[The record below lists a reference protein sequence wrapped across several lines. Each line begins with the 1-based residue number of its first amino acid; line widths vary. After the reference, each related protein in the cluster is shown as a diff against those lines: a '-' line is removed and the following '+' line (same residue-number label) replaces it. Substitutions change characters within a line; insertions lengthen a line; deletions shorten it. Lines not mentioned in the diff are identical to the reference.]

1 MLKRPFLFALALAS
15 MVAPAVLAADDEACT
30 REMLKPVGAPAQAQM
45 HIDVAP
51 LFAQTNDAGEPLFD
65 GTEVL
70 LARITPDGKTVMACV
85 DSAEAAKK
93 FLEAPIEKVGRGKAE
108 K

>member
-1 MLKRPFLFALALAS
+1 MLKRLSLFALVLAS
-15 MVAPAVLAADDEACT
+15 MVAPAAFAAGDEACT
-30 REMLKPVGAPAQAQM
+30 REMLKPADAPAQAQM

-65 GTEVL
+65 GGEVL
-70 LARITPDGKTVMACV
+70 IVRIAPDGKPVMACV
-85 DSAEAAKK
+85 DSAEAAKR
-93 FLEAPIEKVGRGKAE
+93 FFEAPIEKVGRRAE